1 MDNVKLFHFI
11 VVALAGWVNRHQQAI
26 IDYLIEENRVF
37 KQQLQG
43 RRLQLSDNDR
53 RRLAAKAK
61 ALGRSVLDEIANLVT
76 PDTLRAW
83 YRKLIARKWTY
94 ARKGPGRPGIAKEI
108 TELVLRMARENTS
121 WGYDRLQGALANLG
135 YMISSSTVA
144 NILKRHGIEPAPERG
159 KRTSWRTFLKAHWDV
174 MAATDFFT
182 VEVWTPKGLVTYY
195 VLFVIHLSTRKV
207 SIAGATPNPNSAF
220 MIQIARNLTD
230 EFDGFLRNHRFL
242 IMDRDTKFT
251 EALQKYPRSRRRRA
265 GAMSATGAAVQCL
278 CGKVCSIYKR
288 RMS

>member
-1 MDNVKLFHFI
+1 MYNVKLFHFI

-53 RRLAAKAK
+53 RRLAAKAN

-108 TELVLRMARENTS
+108 TELVLRMARENTT
-121 WGYDRLQGALANLG
+121 WGYDRLQSALANLG

-144 NILKRHGIEPAPERG
+144 NIVKRMVLNPHPSGVNEHHGGP
-159 KRTSWRTFLKAHWDV
+159 S
-174 MAATDFFT
+174 
-182 VEVWTPKGLVTYY
+182 
-195 VLFVIHLSTRKV
+195 
-207 SIAGATPNPNSAF
+207 
-220 MIQIARNLTD
+220 
-230 EFDGFLRNHRFL
+230 
-242 IMDRDTKFT
+242 
-251 EALQKYPRSRRRRA
+251 
-265 GAMSATGAAVQCL
+265 
-278 CGKVCSIYKR
+278 
-288 RMS
+288 